1 MIVGMQIR
9 AARAALRWSIEEMVE
24 KSGVTRRTI
33 QRIEAYDGVP
43 PSHTL
48 SLYNIQSALEAAG
61 VEFVGTPKD
70 GPGIRVR
77 VPSSDRAQGYS
88 ELTST
93 PPKAFPAKG
102 LSLSFRHDQHVVG

>member
-9 AARAALRWSIEEMVE
+9 AARAALRWSIEELVE

-33 QRIEAYDGVP
+33 QRIESYDWVP

-48 SLYNIQSALEAAG
+48 TIYNIQSTLEAAG
-61 VEFVGTPKD
+61 IEFVGTPED

-77 VPSSDRAQGYS
+77 IPYKDRTQAYS

-93 PPKAFPAKG
+93 PPKAFPAN
-102 LSLSFRHDQHVVG
+102 

>member
-33 QRIEAYDGVP
+33 QRIEAYDGRVP

-48 SLYNIQSALEAAG
+48 SLYNIQSALEAEG

-70 GPGIRVR
+70 GQGIRVR
-77 VPSSDRAQGYS
+77 VPSSD
-88 ELTST
+88 
-93 PPKAFPAKG
+93 
-102 LSLSFRHDQHVVG
+102 